1 MGKREN
7 KDIDMKWL
15 IGCSAHYR
23 LEKWLGANTQG
34 KTPVFVWWCS
44 PFPTLPP
51 GVPKLALSCEWDM
64 EFEPVSLLPWSA
76 GSSEFC
82 PHNPQGLNS
91 EWSLHQCLCVYF
103 FALGYVSRRWYPA
116 SRLPSS
122 PLESDRSG
130 LKFLSGHLY
139 AWPTGS
145 YLSATKPR
153 DDDSTLQRG
162 LRWKINWDKEPKI
175 IRVGMR

>member
-7 KDIDMKWL
+7 KDIDRKWL

-34 KTPVFVWWCS
+34 KTPVFDGALPS
-44 PFPTLPP
+44 PLY
-51 GVPKLALSCEWDM
+51 LQ
-64 EFEPVSLLPWSA
+64 VSLSWPSPGNETWNLNQWVFFPDLQDPQNSA
-76 GSSEFC
+76 QTTLKDWILG
-82 PHNPQGLNS
+82 G
-91 EWSLHQCLCVYF
+91 SLHQCLCVYF

-116 SRLPSS
+116 SSLPSS

-145 YLSATKPR
+145 YLSGTKPR

-175 IRVGMR
+175 IRVGIC